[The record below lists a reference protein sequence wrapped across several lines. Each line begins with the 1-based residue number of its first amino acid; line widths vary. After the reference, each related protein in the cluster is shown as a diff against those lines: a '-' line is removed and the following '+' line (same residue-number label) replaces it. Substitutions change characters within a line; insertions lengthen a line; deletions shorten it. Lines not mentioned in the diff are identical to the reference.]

1 MRKGGTSLDHYETL
15 HTINCRHLVSVTLKT
30 KHNKRRIV
38 HKKLGHVTLGF
49 QDKLLPQSSQN
60 RLHPGWCH
68 TTQYIAAQHTGAT
81 PLLPVSRCRN
91 TAAAAPPSGPFA
103 FVAGIFRGGGG
114 SAFAGKTRLLRCAAW
129 QEGTKHAADFRKW
142 SKERTMAPKPK

>member
-1 MRKGGTSLDHYETL
+1 M
-15 HTINCRHLVSVTLKT
+15 
-30 KHNKRRIV
+30 
-38 HKKLGHVTLGF
+38 
-49 QDKLLPQSSQN
+49 LPQSSQN

-103 FVAGIFRGGGG
+103 FVAGTFRGGG
-114 SAFAGKTRLLRCAAW
+114 AVRLQAKHDRCAVQPGRRERNTLRTSESGAKKEQW
-129 QEGTKHAADFRKW
+129 PPNPNDKKKSWTPPKEIATNGRDTGGTKIHKPRKPRQMPGRRRL
-142 SKERTMAPKPK
+142 SQVLREIV